1 MAILDPK
8 QAKAAEIIAA
18 GELKKVAAE
27 KVGVT
32 PQTISEWLKQPAFE
46 AYVNGLKLAA
56 LEAARDRMQYLA
68 GEAVRTIEA
77 LLGQEEPPA
86 TRLKAAQMVL
96 DFTGMTDL
104 QSGRW
109 RWGVGSTDEKK
120 IQQ

>member
-1 MAILDPK
+1 MANLAPN
-8 QAKAAEIIAA
+8 QVKAAQFIAA
-18 GELKKVAAE
+18 GVLKKVAAQE
-27 KVGVT
+27 AGVS
-32 PQTISEWLKQPAFE
+32 PQTVSSWLKEPGFE

-96 DFTGMTDL
+96 DLTGMTDL